1 MRSSPAPRPP
11 RRPTAADR
19 LRQSAR
25 DLFYRQ
31 GIRAVGVEEI
41 VRNAGVTKPSLYR
54 AFASKDGLA
63 TAFLADYQQCFWD
76 RIALVRAEHPDDA
89 RAQLLAYFDGLAER
103 SAAADYRGCALTNAI
118 LEYPDRAHPV
128 RQEAARLKHQVRDW
142 LVDRARQMRATN
154 PERLADGLILLME
167 GASVVGQAFPPP
179 GPAAQVGAC
188 ARLLIDAQCGPG

>member
-1 MRSSPAPRPP
+1 MRSSPSPRPP

-19 LRQSAR
+19 IRQSAR

-41 VRNAGVTKPSLYR
+41 VQNAGVTKPSLYR

-63 TAFLADYQQCFWD
+63 TTFLADYQQCFWD
-76 RIALVRAEHPDDA
+76 RIALVRADHPDDA

-142 LVDRARQMRATN
+142 LVERAQQMGATN
-154 PERLADGLILLME
+154 PEGLADGLILLME
-167 GASVVGQAFPPP
+167 GAYVVGQAFPPP